1 MDQLFH
7 LFAYLKKYNRSALV
21 FDWTEPEL
29 DESRFQ
35 EVDWKEFYPEAA
47 EATAPLTG
55 AAGTECLFLIG
66 RRSDEAISLE
76 QIKAA
81 WGTTAEW
88 PSLPPF
94 TVLRL
99 AGTDVIREQIGR
111 DLGPPR
117 STGLTPADQIT
128 RTLKRFA
135 GQLEPQFSL
144 LEGLAFSHIEPAE

>member
-1 MDQLFH
+1 M
-7 LFAYLKKYNRSALV
+7 
-21 FDWTEPEL
+21 
-29 DESRFQ
+29 
-35 EVDWKEFYPEAA
+35 
-47 EATAPLTG
+47 PLTG
-55 AAGTECLFLIG
+55 AAGTECLLLIG
-66 RRSDEAISLE
+66 QSDEALSLE
-76 QIKAA
+76 QIKTA

-88 PSLPPF
+88 PSLPSS

-99 AGTDVIREQIGR
+99 AGTDVFREQVGR